1 MRKGRII
8 ISIIFLT
15 KYVLNAIMYYT
26 VENHFL
32 FNILSGFRLKIKNR
46 FVEDR
51 SSNASL
57 YIFIRPCFD
66 NVRYEAIGDG
76 IF

>member
-1 MRKGRII
+1 
-8 ISIIFLT
+8 
-15 KYVLNAIMYYT
+15 MYYI

-32 FNILSGFRLKIKNR
+32 LNILSGFRLKIKNR

-51 SSNASL
+51 SSNTSL

-76 IF
+76 IV